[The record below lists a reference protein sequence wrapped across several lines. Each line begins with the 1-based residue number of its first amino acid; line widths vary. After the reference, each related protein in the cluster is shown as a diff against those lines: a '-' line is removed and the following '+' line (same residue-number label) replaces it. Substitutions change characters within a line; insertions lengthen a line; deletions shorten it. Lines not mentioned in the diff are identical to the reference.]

1 MNANNL
7 RSIVSGAIVTFIFF
21 LLYKYIDPLTAC
33 GYLVFEAAYLG
44 HKIFAEV
51 SKPIKIPLGVPDLQQ
66 EEEKQEKI
74 PPAPAK
80 NPIGFLW
87 DGK

>member
-1 MNANNL
+1 MKTIKIGNVVNAAL
-7 RSIVSGAIVTFIFF
+7 ITLIFF
-21 LLYKYIDPLTAC
+21 LLYKYVDPLTAS

-44 HKIFAEV
+44 HKILAEV
-51 SKPIKIPLGVPDLQQ
+51 SKPIKISLGMPDPQQ
-66 EEEKQEKI
+66 EDEKQEKI
-74 PPAPAK
+74 PTAPAK

>member
-7 RSIVSGAIVTFIFF
+7 RSIVSGAIVTSIFF
-21 LLYKYIDPLTAC
+21 LLYKYIDPLTAS
-33 GYLVFEAAYLG
+33 GYLVFEVAYLG
-44 HKIFAEV
+44 HKILGEV
-51 SKPIKIPLGVPDLQQ
+51 SKPIKISLGMPDPQQ

-74 PPAPAK
+74 PPAPVK